1 MGRRATP
8 LVAGNWK
15 MFKGP
20 SETASFCA
28 ALAARLHALDGRL
41 TRREL
46 DVLARILSGLTS
58 EGIAL
63 DLRVSVNT
71 VLTYRK
77 RAYGR
82 LGVSSQA
89 ELFALCLA

>member
-1 MGRRATP
+1 MLGSLLRSRDR
-8 LVAGNWK
+8 GDRI
-15 MFKGP
+15 
-20 SETASFCA
+20 A

-41 TRREL
+41 PRREL
-46 DVLARILSGLTS
+46 DVLARILIGMTT

-63 DLRVSVNT
+63 DLRISENT

-82 LGVSSQA
+82 LNVSSQA
-89 ELFALCLA
+89 ELFALCVA